1 MAARMSAWE
10 SAQHQLAEAV
20 RELGL
25 DDGFHELLRTP
36 RRQVE
41 VAVPLRH
48 DDGHVEVLRGYRVQH
63 NLTRG
68 PAKGGI
74 RFHPATD
81 LDEVR
86 ALAMWMTWKCALIGV
101 PYGGAKG
108 GVAVDPKA
116 LSRNELERMTRRYIS
131 EILPVIG
138 PEKDIPAPDV
148 GTDEQ
153 TMAWMMDT
161 YSIHS
166 GYTVTGVVTGKPV
179 SVGGSEGRGGATSR
193 GVMYAAFSALREAGV
208 NPRGATVAV
217 QGFGK
222 VGGLAA
228 QFLHDAGCRVVA
240 VSDVSGG
247 VYDGSGLDTAGLLRH
262 VRSGAPTVVGYPGTD
277 TITNEEL
284 LELDVDVLV
293 PAALEGVIHEENA
306 SRIRAR
312 FVVEGANGPTTPDA
326 DAVLSD
332 NGVVVVPD
340 VLANSGGVAVSYFEW
355 VQDLQAYFWSE
366 DEVNDRLK
374 AMMERAY
381 AQVSHAGRRAQG
393 VDADGRADDR
403 GGPGRRGAPH
413 PRAVPLAGRRGRR
426 VAPGLSVGRAV
437 IGRSG
442 TPGRDPPMDAAVPE
456 EQQDVDAAEALTSPV
471 DKADGAEPADGLSR
485 REREILAFERQWW
498 KYAGAK
504 EQAIRDLFDMSATRY
519 YQVLNALIDRPES
532 LAADPMLV
540 KRLRRLRASRQRARS
555 ARRLGLDGAQGRR

>member
-1 MAARMSAWE
+1 VPRMSAWE

-20 RELGL
+20 RQLGL

-36 RRQVE
+36 RRE
-41 VAVPLRH
+41 MAVAVPLRH

-68 PAKGGI
+68 PAKGGV

-116 LSRNELERMTRRYIS
+116 LSRNELERVTRRYVS
-131 EILPVIG
+131 EILPIIG
-138 PEKDIPAPDV
+138 PERDIPAPDV

-193 GVMYAAFSALREAGV
+193 GVLFAAFSALREAGV
-208 NPRGATVAV
+208 DPRGATVAV

-228 QFLHDAGCRVVA
+228 QYLHDAGCTVVA
-240 VSDVSGG
+240 VSDVGG
-247 VYDGSGLDTAGLLRH
+247 AVYDASGLNTAGLLRH
-262 VRSGAPTVVGYPGTD
+262 VRSGAPSVVGYPGTD

-293 PAALEGVIHEENA
+293 PAALEGVLHEENA
-306 SRIRAR
+306 SRVKAR
-312 FVVEGANGPTTPDA
+312 FVVEAANGPTTPDA
-326 DAVLSD
+326 DEILTE
-332 NGVVVVPD
+332 NGVLVVPD

-355 VQDLQAYFWSE
+355 VQDLQAYWWTE
-366 DEVNDRLK
+366 HEVTDRMRGILESSY
-374 AMMERAY
+374 AEVSALSQERGVSLRIA
-381 AQVSHAGRRAQG
+381 AQMIG
-393 VDADGRADDR
+393 VG
-403 GGPGRRGAPH
+403 
-413 PRAVPLAGRRGRR
+413 R
-426 VAPGLSVGRAV
+426 VAEAHRTRGLY
-437 IGRSG
+437 
-442 TPGRDPPMDAAVPE
+442 P
-456 EQQDVDAAEALTSPV
+456 
-471 DKADGAEPADGLSR
+471 
-485 REREILAFERQWW
+485 
-498 KYAGAK
+498 
-504 EQAIRDLFDMSATRY
+504 
-519 YQVLNALIDRPES
+519 
-532 LAADPMLV
+532 
-540 KRLRRLRASRQRARS
+540 
-555 ARRLGLDGAQGRR
+555 